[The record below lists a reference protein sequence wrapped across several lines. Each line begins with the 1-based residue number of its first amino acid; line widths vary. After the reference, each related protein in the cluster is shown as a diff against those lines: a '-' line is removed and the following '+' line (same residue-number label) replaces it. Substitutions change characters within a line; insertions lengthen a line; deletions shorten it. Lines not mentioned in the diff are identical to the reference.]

1 MPNSVRARSGRNDIL
16 LDGRK
21 FSGNAFR
28 YMRGVGLHHGTLMV
42 DTDVDPMMRYLTVA
56 DSKLKSRAIKSVK
69 SRVINLREAKHGL
82 TIAELMDA
90 VGNSFVEQYGQGRA
104 VIKKTVDKFHGDE
117 KLAELEAR
125 LFSSQG
131 QQRSIV
137 LSLKIAELMLLT
149 EMTGETPILLL
160 DDVMSEL
167 DQSRRSKLMEVIQG
181 HQVFLTCTDTAQ
193 IFPSDQ
199 ILISENIDA
208 AVESGGEDNRST
220 ERDDQTQR
228 DGWTSTIFYYE
239 VVKGTVKPEDRYQA
253 E

>member
-1 MPNSVRARSGRNDIL
+1 V
-16 LDGRK
+16 
-21 FSGNAFR
+21 
-28 YMRGVGLHHGTLMV
+28 
-42 DTDVDPMMRYLTVA
+42 
-56 DSKLKSRAIKSVK
+56 
-69 SRVINLREAKHGL
+69 
-82 TIAELMDA
+82 
-90 VGNSFVEQYGQGRA
+90 
-104 VIKKTVDKFHGDE
+104 
-117 KLAELEAR
+117 EAR

-220 ERDDQTQR
+220 ERDDRTQR
-228 DGWTSTIFYYE
+228 DGWTSNIFYYE

-253 E
+253 DGLRRGVDSKLKDYAGELIPQ